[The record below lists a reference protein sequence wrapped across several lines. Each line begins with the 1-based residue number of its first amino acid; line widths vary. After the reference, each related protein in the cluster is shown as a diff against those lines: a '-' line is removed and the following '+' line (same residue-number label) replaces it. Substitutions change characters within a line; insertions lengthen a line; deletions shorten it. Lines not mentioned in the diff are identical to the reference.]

1 VSTFA
6 PGVNPCIMVMVRL
19 PWAKAGATAS
29 AERPV
34 SAARRVKLVVMV
46 ITSVSSALQQRPGFA
61 GGQPAAAP
69 LLRHAGA
76 VSTL

>member
-1 VSTFA
+1 
-6 PGVNPCIMVMVRL
+6 
-19 PWAKAGATAS
+19 
-29 AERPV
+29 
-34 SAARRVKLVVMV
+34 MV
-46 ITSVSSALQQRPGFA
+46 ITSVSSVLQRRPGFA